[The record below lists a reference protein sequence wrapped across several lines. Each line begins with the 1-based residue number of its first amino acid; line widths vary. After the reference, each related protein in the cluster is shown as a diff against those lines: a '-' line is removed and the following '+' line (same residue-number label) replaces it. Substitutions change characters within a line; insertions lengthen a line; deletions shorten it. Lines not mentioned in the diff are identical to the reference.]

1 MNRSYRMLPILAVAA
16 ALLLTT
22 PGPIHAESVA
32 LMTIDELKVMLD
44 DPDLVIL
51 DVRKGKDWS
60 SSEFKI
66 KGATYRDPK
75 TYAAWSGTYPKDRR
89 IVLYCA

>member
-1 MNRSYRMLPILAVAA
+1 MERSHRISLVLLGAAV
-16 ALLLTT
+16 LLLTALGST
-22 PGPIHAESVA
+22 HAASVA
-32 LMTIDELKVMLD
+32 LMTIDELKAVLD
-44 DPDLVIL
+44 DPDLVVL

-66 KGATYRDPK
+66 KGATYHDPK
-75 TYAAWSGTYPKDRR
+75 AYATWSGTYPKDRK